1 MTTANTGQAATSAQ
15 QKVAGAMA
23 AASGQSVPATQKT
36 VMDKVKASG
45 SLMGLKQSEIGEFL
59 SGMKN
64 QIANVLPKHLTADR
78 VIQMAATIIHRN
90 PAIAKCSTQS
100 LIGAVMQAS
109 ILGFP
114 PVDSLGYCYF
124 VPYGR
129 DVQFQIGYQGF
140 VELSRRSGQIKMVY
154 AEVVREGDEF
164 ICEFGLE
171 PKLIH
176 KPKLDS
182 SKAMTH
188 VYAVAHFTDGG
199 HNFIVL
205 SKSDVERLRVRNA
218 SQNGAAKGAWAT
230 DYDAMAK
237 AKALKQLSKYL
248 PLNID
253 IQSQIATDDAI
264 LRPDSFQQGGSVKVE
279 YIVYDEVNQE
289 TGKMP
294 QSQKAQHKAKK
305 KQKAQKK
312 KNKGKSEAEIQAEF
326 NAAISNQQ

>member
-1 MTTANTGQAATSAQ
+1 MENQTQTAQD
-15 QKVAGAMA
+15 KVAGAMA
-23 AASGQSVPATQKT
+23 AATQAPAKKTQT
-36 VMDKVKASG
+36 VIEKIKITG
-45 SLMGLKQSEIGEFL
+45 NLTGLKQSEIGEFL

-78 VIQMAATIIHRN
+78 VVQMAATIIHRN
-90 PAIAKCSTQS
+90 QAIAKCSTQS

-124 VPYGR
+124 EPYGR
-129 DVQFQIGYQGF
+129 DVQFQIGYKGF
-140 VELSRRSGQIKMVY
+140 VELARRSGQIKMVY

-182 SKAMTH
+182 SKPFTH

-199 HNFIVL
+199 HNFVIL
-205 SKSDVERLRVRNA
+205 SKSDVERLRLR
-218 SQNGAAKGAWAT
+218 SPMQKGAPVGAWAT

-253 IQSQIATDDAI
+253 IQTAIATDDSI
-264 LRPDSFQQGGSVKVE
+264 LKPESFEKDGSVKVE
-279 YIVYDEVNQE
+279 DILYDEVTEE
-289 TGKMP
+289 TGETVSVNP
-294 QSQKAQHKAKK
+294 EQPAK
-305 KQKAQKK
+305 
-312 KNKGKSEAEIQAEF
+312 
-326 NAAISNQQ
+326 

>member
-1 MTTANTGQAATSAQ
+1 
-15 QKVAGAMA
+15 
-23 AASGQSVPATQKT
+23 
-36 VMDKVKASG
+36 
-45 SLMGLKQSEIGEFL
+45 
-59 SGMKN
+59 
-64 QIANVLPKHLTADR
+64 
-78 VIQMAATIIHRN
+78 
-90 PAIAKCSTQS
+90 
-100 LIGAVMQAS
+100 
-109 ILGFP
+109 
-114 PVDSLGYCYF
+114 
-124 VPYGR
+124 
-129 DVQFQIGYQGF
+129 
-140 VELSRRSGQIKMVY
+140 MVY

-182 SKAMTH
+182 SKPMTH

-264 LRPDSFQQGGSVKVE
+264 LRPDSFQQGGTVKVE
-279 YIVYDEVNQE
+279 DIIYDEVDEE
-289 TGKMP
+289 TGEMS
-294 QSQKAQHKAKK
+294 QSEEAERKAEINQQAAEMKA
-305 KQKAQKK
+305 A
-312 KNKGKSEAEIQAEF
+312 GKSEAEIQAEF
-326 NAAISNQQ
+326 SDAISKGEAQKN

>member
-1 MTTANTGQAATSAQ
+1 MTTTNTSTAQTPQ

-23 AASGQSVPATQKT
+23 AATGQTVPAAQKS

-45 SLMGLKQSEIGEFL
+45 SLVGLKQSEIGEFL

-64 QIANVLPKHLTADR
+64 QIANVLPKHLTPDR
-78 VIQMAATIIHRN
+78 VIQMAATVIHRN

-129 DVQFQIGYQGF
+129 DVQFQIGYKGF

-154 AEVVREGDEF
+154 AEVVREGDDF
-164 ICEFGLE
+164 TCEFGLE

-182 SKAMTH
+182 SKPMTH

-230 DYDAMAK
+230 DYEAMAK

-264 LRPDSFQQGGSVKVE
+264 LKPSNFQPGGEVKVE
-279 YIVYDEVNQE
+279 DIVYDEVNE
-289 TGKMP
+289 DTGEMGM
-294 QSQKAQHKAKK
+294 SEEAQRK
-305 KQKAQKK
+305 
-312 KNKGKSEAEIQAEF
+312 AEI
-326 NAAISNQQ
+326 NNTSQQ